1 MTHGLNTYQNTQT
14 NFYNINSTVHFTQ
27 KGVFTI
33 AKQLT
38 CQKYIYK
45 IHSSRLRKEKWKLTL
60 PIDEARRNDEV
71 ISLADSQVLRWID
84 KLNGITD
91 ADSHAKDIKTQ
102 IRTIKKEPNNIQNKR
117 KIKQLYAELD
127 ALQFKPDYMCLIID
141 KEKDYY
147 RACKGFSI
155 NGINYKRLLGTNGGI
170 KNSTIV
176 FVSERLSEELKRRID
191 NGRNPN
197 KELVTAKLEAYKAL
211 TCSASIPVSLPN
223 GVLVVD
229 DCNTKFLSDII
240 YLTDE
245 CDGEPIMEERKAQE
259 IEMDASDGYGLMLP
273 SLAERWSE
281 ELGLDYLV
289 SGVNTRFSFE
299 KGMVFT
305 FDFVDFATKIA
316 DENYIVK
323 DAWGNDVDVRDV
335 ELILTTSMVKL
346 WDSYDSCDDYIN
358 CSLENGYTFG
368 VAKTCPKELEN
379 ERTLNYQFIQS
390 YDLGDEEIEE
400 LIEPTMTEIKEVLG
414 GDWRKTILFLKG
426 SGLNDENVTKLDDDI
441 AKAIMID
448 RRMIDD
454 PFIQNTIYQ
463 AIRNRINEAKVGVLK
478 VHGNYSIVSG
488 DPFALCQSIFGL
500 EITGLLKSGEIY
512 NRYWAD
518 HNAEKLACYRAPMT
532 CHNNIRLVHPVDDY
546 KTRYWFQYMKTCTIF
561 NAWDTAAAALNG
573 MDFDG
578 DLVMLTDNAVLVRKL
593 KPQPALMCAQR
604 KAAKRIPTEDDFIRS
619 NIESFGN
626 DIGQTTNW
634 ITSMFEVRS
643 HFKPGTR
650 EYEVLS
656 YRIRCGQLY
665 QQNAIDKAKGI
676 ICKPMPKTWHDR
688 HTVNKIE
695 DDELKSFY
703 RSIVADKKPYF
714 MRYIYP
720 ALMKQYNTYIKNTN
734 RNALREFQMTVD
746 EMMSMP
752 FEELSDRQR
761 DFLRYYSYRMPVGTG
776 DCLMNKI
783 CRRFEKE
790 FDGYISRHNSSIDF
804 DYSIMKS
811 NSEYSSSQFYAIKR
825 LYEDYNKRLQNYMVF
840 AAYERVEECDSIS
853 EIATMDEDFRKE
865 CSSICPNDAML
876 CDIIL
881 DICYTRN
888 STKKFAWSMCGAR
901 IIHNLLEN
909 NNKTIS
915 FPTADYSGDII
926 YCGER
931 YALKTKEIEVAE

>member
-1 MTHGLNTYQNTQT
+1 M
-14 NFYNINSTVHFTQ
+14 FD
-27 KGVFTI
+27 I

-84 KLNGITD
+84 FLNGITD
-91 ADSHAKDIKTQ
+91 ADAQARDIKIQ
-102 IRTIKKEPNNIQNKR
+102 IKQVKKEPNSIQNRR
-117 KIKQLYAELD
+117 KIKQLYSDLD
-127 ALQFKPDYMCLIID
+127 TLQFKLDYMCLIID

-147 RACKGFSI
+147 RACRGFSI
-155 NGINYKRLLGTNGGI
+155 NGIQYKRLLGTNGGI

-176 FVSERLSEELKRRID
+176 FVSERLAEELKRRID

-211 TCSASIPVSLPN
+211 TCSASTPVSLPN
-223 GVLVVD
+223 GILVVN
-229 DCNTKFLSDII
+229 DCETKFLSDII

-245 CDGEPIMEERKAQE
+245 CDGEPVMEERKAQE
-259 IEMDASDGYGLMLP
+259 IAIDASDGYGLMLP
-273 SLAERWSE
+273 SLAKKWSE
-281 ELGLDYLV
+281 ELGLDYIV

-305 FDFVDFATKIA
+305 FDFIDFATKIA
-316 DENYIVK
+316 KGNYIVK
-323 DAWGNDVDVRDV
+323 DAWGDEVDIRNV

-346 WDSYDSCDDYIN
+346 WDSYDSCNDYI
-358 CSLENGYTFG
+358 SRSVKNGYTFG

-390 YDLGDEEIEE
+390 YDLTDSDIEE
-400 LIEPTMTEIKEVLG
+400 LIAPTMCEIKDVLG
-414 GDWRKTILFLKG
+414 GDWKKTILFLKG
-426 SGLNDENVTKLDDDI
+426 SGVNEDNVERLEDDI
-441 AKAIMID
+441 AKAVMID
-448 RRMIDD
+448 NRMIDD
-454 PFIQNTIYQ
+454 PFIQSTIYQ

-488 DPFALCQSIFGL
+488 DPFSLCQSIFGL
-500 EITGLLKSGEIY
+500 EVTGLLKCGEIY

-518 HNAEKLACYRAPMT
+518 HKATKLACYRAPMT
-532 CHNNIRLVHPVDDY
+532 CHNNIRLVHPVDN
-546 KTRYWFQYMKTCTIF
+546 TETAYWYRYMKTCTIF
-561 NAWDTAAAALNG
+561 NSWDTAAAALNG
-573 MDFDG
+573 MDYDG
-578 DLVMLTDNAVLVRKL
+578 DLVMLTDNDVLVRKL

-604 KAAKRIPTEDDFIRS
+604 KAAKRIPAEDDFVRS

-643 HFKPGTR
+643 HFKPGSR
-650 EYEVLS
+650 EYETLS
-656 YRIRCGQLY
+656 YRIQCGQLY

-676 ICKPMPKTWHDR
+676 ICKPMPKSWHDR

-695 DDELKSFY
+695 DDNTKSFY

-734 RNALREFQMTVD
+734 RNALREFQLTVD
-746 EMMSMP
+746 EMMAMP
-752 FEELSDRQR
+752 FEELNDRQR

-776 DCLMNKI
+776 NCIMNKI
-783 CRRFEKE
+783 CRRFEDE
-790 FDGYISRHNSSIDF
+790 FDGYIGKHNASVKF
-804 DYSIMKS
+804 DYTIMKS
-811 NSEYSSSQFYAIKR
+811 DGEYSHSQFYAIKR
-825 LYEDYNKRLQNYMVF
+825 LYEDYNKRLQNYMIF
-840 AAYERVEECDSIS
+840 ANYERVDKYDSNLELQAMNES
-853 EIATMDEDFRKE
+853 FQKE
-865 CSSICPNDAML
+865 CSQICPNESSL
-876 CDIIL
+876 CNIIL
-881 DICYTRN
+881 DMCYSKN
-888 STKKFAWSMCGAR
+888 ATKRFAWGICSHE
-901 IIHNLLEN
+901 IINNLLLQN
-909 NNKTIS
+909 SQLIS
-915 FPTADYSGDII
+915 FPVVDIDGDIS

-931 YALKTKEIEVAE
+931 YTIKSKRIEVDK

>member
-1 MTHGLNTYQNTQT
+1 ML
-14 NFYNINSTVHFTQ
+14 IISFTK
-27 KGVFTI
+27 KGVFDI

-84 KLNGITD
+84 ELNGITD
-91 ADSHAKDIKTQ
+91 ADTKARDIKTQ
-102 IRTIKKEPNNIQNKR
+102 IKQIKKEQNSVQNKR
-117 KIKQLYAELD
+117 KIKQLYSDLD

-147 RACKGFSI
+147 RACRGFTI
-155 NGINYKRLLGTNGGI
+155 NGIQYKRLLGTNGGI

-176 FVSERLSEELKRRID
+176 FVSERLAEELKRRID
-191 NGRNPN
+191 NGRNPD

-223 GVLVVD
+223 GVLVVN
-229 DCNTKFLSDII
+229 DCETKFLSDII

-245 CDGEPIMEERKAQE
+245 CDGEPIMEERKSQE
-259 IEMDASDGYGLMLP
+259 IEMDASDGYGIMHP
-273 SLAERWSE
+273 TLAERWSK
-281 ELGLDYLV
+281 ELGLDYTM
-289 SGVNTRFSFE
+289 SGCNTRFSFE
-299 KGMVFT
+299 KGMAFT
-305 FDFVDFATKIA
+305 FDYIDFGEKIVDG
-316 DENYIVK
+316 NYIVK
-323 DAWGNDVDVRDV
+323 DAWGNDVDVRNV

-346 WDSYDSCDDYIN
+346 WDSYDSCEDYIS
-358 CSLENGYTFG
+358 CSVKNGYTFG
-368 VAKTCPKELEN
+368 IAKTCPKELEN

-390 YDLGDEEIEE
+390 YDLSDADIEE
-400 LIEPTMTEIKEVLG
+400 LIAPTMDEIKDVLG
-414 GDWRKTILFLKG
+414 GDWRKTVLFLKG
-426 SGLNDENVTKLDDDI
+426 SGLNEENVDRLDNDI

-448 RRMIDD
+448 NHMIDD
-454 PFIQNTIYQ
+454 PFVQSAIYQ

-488 DPFALCQSIFGL
+488 DPYSLCQSIFGL
-500 EITGLLKSGEIY
+500 EVTGLLKSGEIY

-518 HNAEKLACYRAPMT
+518 HKAKQLACYRAPMT
-532 CHNNIRLVHPVDDY
+532 CHNNIRLVHPVDDD
-546 KTRYWFQYMKTCTIF
+546 KTSYWYRYMKTCTIF
-561 NAWDTAAAALNG
+561 NSWDTAASALNG

-578 DLVMLTDNAVLVRKL
+578 DLVMLTDNDVLVRKL

-604 KAAKRIPTEDDFIRS
+604 KAAKRIPVEDDFVRS

-643 HFKPGTR
+643 HFEPESR
-650 EYEVLS
+650 EYKTLS

-676 ICKPMPKTWHDR
+676 ICKPMPKSWHDR

-695 DDELKSFY
+695 DDNIKSFY

-746 EMMSMP
+746 EMMAMP

-776 DCLMNKI
+776 NCIMNKI
-783 CRRFEKE
+783 CRRFEDE
-790 FDGYISRHNSSIDF
+790 FDGYIGKHNASVKF
-804 DYSIMKS
+804 DYTIMKS
-811 NSEYSSSQFYAIKR
+811 NVEYSSSQFYAVKK
-825 LYEDYNKRLQNYMVF
+825 LYDDYNKRLQSYMVF
-840 AAYERVEECDSIS
+840 ADYERVDECDSIS
-853 EIATMDEDFRKE
+853 EISTMNEDFRKE
-865 CSSICPNDAML
+865 CAAICPNEQSL

-881 DICYTRN
+881 DICYTKN
-888 STKKFAWSMCGAR
+888 STKKFAWSMCGHN
-901 IIHNLLEN
+901 IIHNLLEKN
-909 NNKTIS
+909 NQIIS
-915 FPTADYSGDII
+915 FPTIDSTGDIK

-931 YALKTKEIEVAE
+931 YVMKSKRIEVDE

>member
-1 MTHGLNTYQNTQT
+1 M
-14 NFYNINSTVHFTQ
+14 FIIS
-27 KGVFTI
+27 
-33 AKQLT
+33 KQLT

-84 KLNGITD
+84 EMNGITD
-91 ADSHAKDIKTQ
+91 ADDKAKEIKVQ
-102 IRTIKKEPNNIQNKR
+102 IRKIKKEPNNIQNKR
-117 KIKQLYAELD
+117 KIKKLYSELD
-127 ALQFKPDYMCLIID
+127 ALQYKPDYMCLIID

-147 RACKGFSI
+147 RACRGFSI

-170 KNSTIV
+170 KNETIV
-176 FVSERLSEELKRRID
+176 FVSERVHDELARRID
-191 NGRNPN
+191 NGRNPD
-197 KELVTAKLEAYKAL
+197 KALVTAKLEAYKAL
-211 TCSASIPVSLPN
+211 TCSASTPVSMPN
-223 GVLVVD
+223 GILVVN
-229 DCNTKFLSDII
+229 DCETKFLSNII

-259 IEMDASDGYGLMLP
+259 ITLDASDGFGTMMP

-281 ELGLDYLV
+281 ELGLDYVV

-305 FDFVDFATKIA
+305 FDHVDFAKKIA
-316 DENYIVK
+316 GEKYIVK
-323 DAWGNDVDVRDV
+323 DAWGNDVDVRNV

-346 WDSYDSCDDYIN
+346 WDSYNSCEEYVRTSI
-358 CSLENGYTFG
+358 ENGYTFG
-368 VAKTCPKELEN
+368 IPKTCPKVLEN

-390 YDLGDEEIEE
+390 YDMDDDDIEE
-400 LIEPTMTEIKEVLG
+400 LISPTMQEIKDVLG

-426 SGLNDENVTKLDDDI
+426 SGLNEDNIERLDNDI
-441 AKAIMID
+441 AKALMID
-448 RRMIDD
+448 KRMIDD
-454 PFIQNTIYQ
+454 PFIQSAIYQ
-463 AIRNRINEAKVGVLK
+463 SIRNRINEAKVGVLK

-500 EITGLLKSGEIY
+500 KVTGLLKSGEIY
-512 NRYWAD
+512 NQYWAD
-518 HNAEKLACYRAPMT
+518 IGSEKLACYRAPMT
-532 CHNNIRLVHPVDDY
+532 CHNNIRLVHPASNDEV
-546 KTRYWFQYMKTCTIF
+546 RYWYRYMKTCTIF
-561 NAWDTAAAALNG
+561 NAWDTASAALNG
-573 MDFDG
+573 MDYDG
-578 DLVMLTDNAVLVRKL
+578 DLVMLTDNDVLVRKL

-604 KAAKRIPTEDDFIRS
+604 KAEKRISTDEDFIRS

-643 HFKPGTR
+643 HFNPESK
-650 EYEVLS
+650 EYKELS

-676 ICKPMPKTWHDR
+676 ICKPMPKSWHDR

-695 DDELKSFY
+695 DDDTKRFY

-720 ALMKQYNTYIKNTN
+720 SLMKQYNTYIKNTN

-752 FEELSDRQR
+752 FENLSERQR
-761 DFLRYYSYRMPVGTG
+761 DFLRYYSYRMPVGVG
-776 DCLMNKI
+776 NCIMNKI
-783 CRRFEKE
+783 CRRFEQE
-790 FDGYISRHNSSIDF
+790 FDGHIGRHNASVKF
-804 DYSIMKS
+804 DYTIMKS
-811 NSEYSSSQFYAIKR
+811 GNEYSTSQFYAVKR

-840 AAYERVEECDSIS
+840 ADYERVDECDSIF
-853 EIATMDEDFRKE
+853 EISTMNSDFRRE
-865 CSSICPNDAML
+865 CSSVCPNEQTL

-881 DICYTRN
+881 DICYSKN
-888 STKKFAWSMCGAR
+888 STKKFAWSMCGET
-901 IIHNLLEN
+901 IINNLLSKN
-909 NNKTIS
+909 NFTIS
-915 FPTADYSGDII
+915 FPVIDANGDISYSGEQ
-926 YCGER
+926 YS
-931 YALKTKEIEVAE
+931 LKTKTIEVNE